1 MNNYKRMGVTKG
13 EYGKPGY
20 LHAVVKITEEQEK
33 ILEER
38 IRKHLQETGEEYV
51 SNDDHWKMTFE
62 VLKETRE
69 KNSTPSSTMPT
80 T

>member
-1 MNNYKRMGVTKG
+1 MGVTKG

-38 IRKHLQETGEEYV
+38 IEEYLKETGEEYV